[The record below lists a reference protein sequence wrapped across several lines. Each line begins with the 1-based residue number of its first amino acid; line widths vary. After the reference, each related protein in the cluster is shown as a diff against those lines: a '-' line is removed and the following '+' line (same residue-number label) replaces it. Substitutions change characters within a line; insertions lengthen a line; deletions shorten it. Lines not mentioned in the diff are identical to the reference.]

1 MRLVD
6 GLEGDTRVRTKK
18 SKPRLMDVERS
29 RDVPSACHT
38 PLARSQLNLFPNIRL
53 LILLHSSYHI
63 QNLFDRLQQ
72 LFSVY
77 TVSLEFP
84 ISSAKRFDCSVVRR
98 YERVRLHGI

>member
-38 PLARSQLNLFPNIRL
+38 PLATEPAQSLPQHSITDPPALFLPYPEPIR
-53 LILLHSSYHI
+53 
-63 QNLFDRLQQ
+63 
-72 LFSVY
+72 
-77 TVSLEFP
+77 
-84 ISSAKRFDCSVVRR
+84 
-98 YERVRLHGI
+98 